1 MNKFDIIQNILGLTE
16 KERSQILS
24 INQDLDPKRK
34 YKEVWIGLGGT
45 QSAVYAT
52 EVSME
57 ENLAYTTEEREKME
71 VMDKVEQ
78 LNGDIETAIRQL
90 AEQKREIIRK
100 EESSQT

>member
-1 MNKFDIIQNILGLTE
+1 
-16 KERSQILS
+16 
-24 INQDLDPKRK
+24 
-34 YKEVWIGLGGT
+34 
-45 QSAVYAT
+45 
-52 EVSME
+52 ME

-100 EESSQT
+100 EESGQT

>member
-1 MNKFDIIQNILGLTE
+1 M
-16 KERSQILS
+16 
-24 INQDLDPKRK
+24 
-34 YKEVWIGLGGT
+34 
-45 QSAVYAT
+45 
-52 EVSME
+52 
-57 ENLAYTTEEREKME
+57 EREKME

>member
-1 MNKFDIIQNILGLTE
+1 MFSSFSNPRRLSMTESNCSNLLT
-16 KERSQILS
+16 L
-24 INQDLDPKRK
+24 
-34 YKEVWIGLGGT
+34 
-45 QSAVYAT
+45 SAV
-52 EVSME
+52 
-57 ENLAYTTEEREKME
+57 EKME